1 MASRR
6 IGRDLSRAEKK
17 RWRPYRLLSW
27 LLGGLCLESDQFRQ
41 DAGCFKD
48 FCGRRKERQRIHCG
62 SDTVSTRLIPVPQAT
77 WPRAR
82 TTSPQNPDAE
92 TIFGTQSSRTQ
103 SLANGRGQ
111 GSLAK
116 AT

>member
-1 MASRR
+1 MVLRR

-17 RWRPYRLLSW
+17 RWRPYRLLSR
-27 LLGGLCLESDQFRQ
+27 LLGRLCLESDQFRQ
-41 DAGCFKD
+41 DAGCLED
-48 FCGRRKERQRIHCG
+48 LCGRREECQRIYCE
-62 SDTVSTRLIPVPQAT
+62 SDIVSTRLISVPQAT

-92 TIFGTQSSRTQ
+92 TILGTQSPRTE
-103 SLANGRGQ
+103 SLANGCGQ